1 MIIGTN
7 SIFGIV
13 GVTTKIAVLMDTLI
27 FSPYFKILTSYVYI
41 YIYLDVKGFE
51 GFQSLFIAAALAA
64 PHEIPIQVPW
74 ITPDICLAP

>member
-1 MIIGTN
+1 M
-7 SIFGIV
+7 
-13 GVTTKIAVLMDTLI
+13 
-27 FSPYFKILTSYVYI
+27 YI